1 MNMLFSLLMLVSI
14 LNAVAIDRTEEIQTA
29 VMDYY
34 KPLLVERVISYEI
47 DIRRCPKVKADGF
60 EITGIR
66 GETGISLP
74 RGNRLCWV
82 DAVTDG
88 RIRALPVTLTVR
100 TRELLP
106 VARCNIP
113 PRTVLNDSLV
123 EWREL
128 SADRLGATRFPSK
141 KQAEGLWTK
150 VRISAGAVLTM
161 ARLAPIPAVVVGQR
175 LPIVARKGVVEIVMY
190 GRALKDGFF
199 GEEIRVVNNETG
211 KRYRGILDK
220 NGAVL
225 LE

>member
-1 MNMLFSLLMLVSI
+1 MLFSLLMLVST

-29 VMDYY
+29 VRDYY
-34 KPLLVERVISYEI
+34 KPLLVERVIGYEI
-47 DIRRCPKVKADGF
+47 DIRRCPRINAARF

-82 DAVTDG
+82 DAVADG
-88 RIRALPVTLTVR
+88 RVRAIPVTLTVR

-106 VARCNIP
+106 VARCDIP
-113 PRTVLNDSLV
+113 PRTVLNDSLI

-150 VRISAGAVLTM
+150 VRISTGTVLTM
-161 ARLAPIPAVVVGQR
+161 ARLVPIPAVVVGQR
-175 LPIVARKGVVEIVMY
+175 LPIVARKGAVEIVMS
-190 GRALKDGFF
+190 GRTLEDGFF
-199 GEEIRVVNNETG
+199 GEEIRVINSETG

-220 NGAVL
+220 NGTVVL
-225 LE
+225 E

>member
-1 MNMLFSLLMLVSI
+1 MLLSLLMLVSTF
-14 LNAVAIDRTEEIQTA
+14 NAVTIDRTEEIQTA
-29 VMDYY
+29 VRDYY
-34 KPLLVERVISYEI
+34 KPLLVEQVISYDI
-47 DIRRCPKVKADGF
+47 DIKRCPNVNAARF

-82 DAVTDG
+82 DAVADG
-88 RIRALPVTLTVR
+88 RVRALPVTLTVR

-106 VARCNIP
+106 VARCDIP
-113 PRTVLNDSLV
+113 SRTVLNDSLV

-128 SADRLGATRFPSK
+128 SADRLGATSFPSR

-150 VRISAGAVLTM
+150 VRISAGTVLTM
-161 ARLAPIPAVVVGQR
+161 MRLQPIPAVVVGQR
-175 LPIVARKGVVEIVMY
+175 LPIIARKGAVEIVMY
-190 GRALKDGFF
+190 GRALKDGFS